1 MKDITNDACRAFM
14 AAKPFRRSNTE
25 VIVLDN
31 VTIMKLF
38 DNSIAYRYNDPERTL
53 SITNCGWKTATTKER
68 LNGIDGVRIHQRKG
82 DWYLNGEKWNGELID
97 LN

>member
-1 MKDITNDACRAFM
+1 MKKITNDACRAFM
-14 AAKPFRRSNTE
+14 AAKPFKRSNTE

-53 SITNCGWKTATTKER
+53 SVTNCGWKTATTKER
-68 LNGIDGVRIHQRKG
+68 LNGIHAVRIHQRKG
-82 DWYLNGEKWNGELID
+82 EWYLNGELWNGELID
-97 LN
+97 VK